1 MRSSSSYL
9 MLSSDPV
16 GAPAL
21 HLKAALYF
29 TLKDKHK
36 MVIFVVESCWQN
48 GMNSWSRDG
57 WRQLR
62 NLSKSP
68 HCVFFIYLIYRVL
81 RPSSLI
87 IWMPLT
93 SNTYSWHAPIVSPPS
108 CVFQIPETKVSR
120 TESERKQRR
129 LGSQDITCITN
140 MELINWL
147 LECMRCAK
155 DAL

>member
-36 MVIFVVESCWQN
+36 MVIFVVESCCQN

-68 HCVFFIYLIYRVL
+68 HCVFFYLPDIQ
-81 RPSSLI
+81 
-87 IWMPLT
+87 
-93 SNTYSWHAPIVSPPS
+93 SPPTFFPYYLNAS
-108 CVFQIPETKVSR
+108 
-120 TESERKQRR
+120 
-129 LGSQDITCITN
+129 N
-140 MELINWL
+140 
-147 LECMRCAK
+147 
-155 DAL
+155 

>member
-36 MVIFVVESCWQN
+36 MVIFVVESCCQN

-57 WRQLR
+57 
-62 NLSKSP
+62 
-68 HCVFFIYLIYRVL
+68 
-81 RPSSLI
+81 
-87 IWMPLT
+87 
-93 SNTYSWHAPIVSPPS
+93 
-108 CVFQIPETKVSR
+108 
-120 TESERKQRR
+120 
-129 LGSQDITCITN
+129 
-140 MELINWL
+140 
-147 LECMRCAK
+147 
-155 DAL
+155 

>member
-36 MVIFVVESCWQN
+36 MVIFVVESCCQN

-57 WRQLR
+57 WRH
-62 NLSKSP
+62 LSK
-68 HCVFFIYLIYRVL
+68 R
-81 RPSSLI
+81 
-87 IWMPLT
+87 T
-93 SNTYSWHAPIVSPPS
+93 
-108 CVFQIPETKVSR
+108 FQSF
-120 TESERKQRR
+120 
-129 LGSQDITCITN
+129 
-140 MELINWL
+140 ELIF
-147 LECMRCAK
+147 EK
-155 DAL
+155 ESTDPV